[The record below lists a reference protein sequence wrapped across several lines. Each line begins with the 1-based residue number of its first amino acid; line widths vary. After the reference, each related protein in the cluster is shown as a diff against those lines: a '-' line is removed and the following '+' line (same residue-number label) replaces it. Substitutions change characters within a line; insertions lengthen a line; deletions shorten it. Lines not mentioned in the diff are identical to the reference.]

1 MQKLLNNGFPVN
13 GGFIRDSQAVDAIV
27 EWEAP
32 KVTPIQRAAF
42 GALRNVPGLV
52 VSTAT
57 QEEWNDAVARHKEMI
72 ANVSE

>member
-1 MQKLLNNGFPVN
+1 MINNGFPIN
-13 GGFIRDSQAVDAIV
+13 GGFIHDSQAVDSIV

-32 KVTPIQRAAF
+32 IVTKDQRAAF

-57 QEEWNDAVARHKEMI
+57 QDEWNNAVARQKEMI
-72 ANVSE
+72 ANVSEEI